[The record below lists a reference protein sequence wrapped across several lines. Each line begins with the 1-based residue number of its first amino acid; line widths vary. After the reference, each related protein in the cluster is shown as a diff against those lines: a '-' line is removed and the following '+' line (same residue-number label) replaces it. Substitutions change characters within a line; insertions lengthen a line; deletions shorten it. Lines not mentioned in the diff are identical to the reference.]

1 MSILPAR
8 FQVISGL
15 PVTGV
20 MVMMSGIIIGCR
32 APGLHRRQ
40 WAYFGPRR
48 GGAGT
53 AAHTC
58 LTRVTGDRLSAFTV
72 ALITV
77 MATPE
82 PATGADDGA
91 GTPSSITAPGRGS
104 IRRWTITPAPAT

>member
-1 MSILPAR
+1 MSNRPAR
-8 FQVISGL
+8 LQVISGL

-20 MVMMSGIIIGCR
+20 MVSGIIIGCR

-53 AAHTC
+53 TAHTC
-58 LTRVTGDRLSAFTV
+58 LTRVTGDRLSAFTE

-82 PATGADDGA
+82 TATGADDGVETTSST
-91 GTPSSITAPGRGS
+91 TPL
-104 IRRWTITPAPAT
+104 